1 MKNWSKPEELSSK
14 KFLSP
19 KELTEILN
27 ISLPTVYRLI
37 EMRKFPAYKVGKSL
51 RVLKD
56 DLVAFLDSQ
65 KLDQF

>member
-1 MKNWSKPEELSSK
+1 MKNWSKHEGLSNK

-56 DLVAFLDSQ
+56 DLLEFLDSQ

>member
-1 MKNWSKPEELSSK
+1 MKNWSKPEELSNK

-27 ISLPTVYRLI
+27 LSLPTVYRLI

-51 RVLKD
+51 RVWKD